1 MLRPRPKHLI
11 GLPVYESGIFISSRL
26 SKPMKKHAISNE
38 LGLLLVLATLWGAA
52 YSFIRVGVETIPPI
66 TLIAA
71 RTFLAGSLL
80 LVILRLRKLSLPMD
94 RLTWR
99 RFFIQSCLNS
109 AVPFT
114 LIAWAEQHVNAGL
127 AVILNALT
135 PIFAFL
141 ITAIFTRHESVT
153 LRKLLGVILGIAG
166 TCLIIGMSVLQDN
179 TSQLLPQF
187 AVILASVCYAM
198 GAIFGRNF
206 KGLDPMMPAAGSL
219 ICGSVML
226 IPLSLL
232 IDHPWTLTPSSQS
245 LMALLALSVFSTAL
259 AFAIYFRLVDTLG
272 SIATT
277 AQAYLRVPIG
287 VGIGVFFLHEQT
299 SPTLLIGLVL
309 VVAGVIAMTLPTSL
323 LTALVLRIRRGR
335 PVKTKLPH

>member
-1 MLRPRPKHLI
+1 MTKHL
-11 GLPVYESGIFISSRL
+11 PA
-26 SKPMKKHAISNE
+26 KE
-38 LGLLLVLATLWGAA
+38 LGLLLLLAALWGAA
-52 YSFIRVGVETIPPI
+52 YSFIRIGVETIPPI

-80 LVILRLRKLSLPMD
+80 VVILRLRKLSLPMD
-94 RLTWR
+94 GRTWR
-99 RFFIQSCLNS
+99 RFCIQACLNS

-153 LRKLLGVILGIAG
+153 LPKLLGVLLGIAG
-166 TCLIIGMSVLQDN
+166 TCLIVGMSVLQN
-179 TSQLLPQF
+179 NSSQFLPQL
-187 AVILASVCYAM
+187 AVMLASVCYAM

-219 ICGSVML
+219 ICGSMML
-226 IPLSLL
+226 IPLSLM
-232 IDHPWTLTPSSQS
+232 IDHPWTLNPSRQS
-245 LMALLALSVFSTAL
+245 MLALVALAIFSTAL

-299 SPTLLIGLVL
+299 STTLLIGLVL
-309 VVAGVIAMTLPTSL
+309 VVAGVIAMTLPAS
-323 LTALVLRIRRGR
+323 VWRIRRAR
-335 PVKTKLPH
+335 PLKTGSPH